1 MNDQQYEMNEARL
14 LAKQLDYVRLA
25 PLSDRKEARTEMLEA
40 MRDTPA
46 IVAQRVSWLINGSYG
61 YGACRK
67 AKWILEGR
75 GNKPAALVQLVGALE
90 WSCPE
95 RFTAEAWNQLSDAA
109 KAALNQAVMAE
120 VESTESAIA
129 D

>member
-1 MNDQQYEMNEARL
+1 MKDQQYEMNEARL

-25 PLSDRKEARTEMLEA
+25 SLNDRKAARAEMLEA
-40 MRDTPA
+40 MRDDPA
-46 IVAQRVSWLINGSYG
+46 TVAERVSWLINGSYG

-67 AKWILEGR
+67 AKTILESR

-109 KAALNQAVMAE
+109 KAALNQAVMSE
-120 VESTESAIA
+120 IESTESAIA